1 MILKTVILK
10 RRKFLVKN
18 VQEITNTNR
27 YYRDSDK
34 KFSVFKSQISIE
46 KIVVFFKNK
55 KQNFCRIDG
64 KKWTRLRR

>member
-27 YYRDSDK
+27 YYGDSDK

-46 KIVVFFKNK
+46 KIVVFLKTKNK
-55 KQNFCRIDG
+55 TSVELTVKNG
-64 KKWTRLRR
+64 HV